1 MATAREDLQL
11 KLATPGQKDRKQLLE
26 YIEKGQIGYDAT
38 LQGPFGSRQ
47 GVYLYTIMHCKF
59 IICYVHLGINTVL
72 LISWLKVLPFIML
85 FTVAL

>member
-38 LQGPFGSRQ
+38 LQGPYGTRK
-47 GVYLYTIMHCKF
+47 GVY
-59 IICYVHLGINTVL
+59 VL
-72 LISWLKVLPFIML
+72 LSVRNY
-85 FTVAL
+85 